1 MNKKLLYV
9 FALVLVYCNLQAQT
23 DKFWNKY
30 KGGSIIASKSIER
43 PTFSKDFDLYQLNF
57 NALKQ
62 TLVTAPNRISNSRGV
77 IISMPNRKGELERF
91 EVYESSNFTP
101 DFQLIHPEIR
111 AYIGIGLDDKT
122 SQLRL
127 SIAPQGI
134 QTMVFRTGTR
144 NEFMEPYSTD
154 GTVYAIYNSSLNK
167 EENSFVCA
175 TIEASGLNKTTIN
188 QNQLQRSNTGQL
200 KVVRLA
206 LSCTAEYTTSFG
218 GAAGALAQMNATMT
232 RVNGVFEKDLAIHMN
247 MVNNTAVIFTDA
259 ATDPYATVTSTTAP
273 PGSWNSEL
281 QTTLTSLIGEANY
294 DIGHLFGAS
303 GGGGNA
309 GCIGCVCVDGQKGSG
324 ITSPGSGLA
333 MGDNFDIDYVAH
345 EMGHQF
351 GGNHT
356 FSFSNENNDVNIEP
370 GSGSTIMAY
379 AGITG
384 ATDVQAHSDAIFA
397 YRSILQIQTY
407 LSGSAVTCPVTTTMS
422 NHTPTVNAGSDWT
435 IPVGTPF
442 VLTGTGSDID
452 NDALTY
458 IWEEND
464 DATSVGATAS
474 YPSPTK
480 TDGPNFRTYNVTTT
494 PVRYFPALSSVL
506 SNTSVWEKLS
516 TVARTLNFTLTV
528 RDNVINGGQ
537 TSTDPMVVNVTAAA
551 GPFDVTSQATDG
563 ISWTQGTTQTVSWL
577 VNNTNTLT
585 GASNVDILLST
596 DGGLTFP
603 TVLAA
608 NTPNDGTENITVPNI
623 AAPFCRLMVK
633 PTGNIFFDINSK
645 TFAIGYTVSTSTN
658 CRTYTKTFA
667 TPAVPSATG
676 YTGYSV
682 VVPDSFVIS
691 DFNVT
696 VDIDAVRTKDASLG
710 LALPGATTI
719 NSYLFQGGNCS
730 NLNANL
736 KCTFDDA
743 GIAFNCGATDTN
755 QSYIPVGA
763 LNAYN
768 GMNALGTWIFA
779 VKRAS
784 STRNVSVNS
793 VTFTFCET
801 VTTTVLNSENFDLAE
816 FKVYPNPNKGNFTV
830 QFNSTSSNEI
840 AISVHDMSG
849 RTILSN
855 KYNNTGLF
863 SQNIQLD
870 QVQAGIYL
878 VTVQDGDKKVV
889 KRIVIE

>member
-1 MNKKLLYV
+1 MKKKFLYV
-9 FALVLVYCNLQAQT
+9 FVLGLIYCNLQSQT
-23 DKFWNKY
+23 DKVWNKY
-30 KGGSIIASKSIER
+30 KGSTPIASKSIDR
-43 PTFSKDFDLYQLNF
+43 SNFPKDYDLYQLDF
-57 NALKQ
+57 NSMKQ
-62 TLVTAPNRISNSRGV
+62 ILITAPNRFSNSTGV
-77 IISMPNRKGELERF
+77 IVTMPNRKGKLERF
-91 EVYESSNFTP
+91 QVYESSNFTP
-101 DFQLIHPEIR
+101 ELQLVHPDIR
-111 AYIGIGLDDKT
+111 AYIGIGLDDKLA
-122 SQLRL
+122 QLRL
-127 SIAPQGI
+127 SISPQGI
-134 QTMVFRTGTR
+134 QTMVFRTDAR
-144 NEFMEPYSTD
+144 NEFMEPYSAD
-154 GTVYAIYNSSLNK
+154 GSVYAIYNSSLNK
-167 EENSFVCA
+167 EETSFVCS
-175 TIEASGLNKTTIN
+175 TIEASGVNKNAIN
-188 QNQLQRSNTGQL
+188 QNQLQRSNTGQM

-206 LSCTAEYTTSFG
+206 LSCTGEYTSSFG
-218 GAAGALAQMNATMT
+218 GAAGAFAQMNATMT

-247 MVNNTAVIFTDA
+247 MVDNTAIIFTDA
-259 ATDPYATVTSTTAP
+259 ANDPYATATSTTSP
-273 PGSWNSEL
+273 PASWNSEL
-281 QTTLTSLIGEANY
+281 QATLTSLIGEANY

-333 MGDNFDIDYVAH
+333 MGDNFDIDYVVH

-356 FSFSNENNDVNIEP
+356 FSFSAENNDVNVEP

-407 LSGSAVTCPVTTTMS
+407 LSGSTVTCPITTTMS
-422 NHTPTVNAGSDWT
+422 NHTPTANAGSDWT

-442 VLTGTGSDID
+442 VLTGSGADID

-464 DATSVGATAS
+464 DATSVGAAAS

-480 TDGPNFRTYNVTTT
+480 INGPNFRTYNVTNT
-494 PVRYFPALSSVL
+494 PVRYFPALSSII

-516 TVARTLNFTLTV
+516 TVARVLNFTLTA

-537 TSTDPMVVNVTAAA
+537 TSTDEMVVNVNPAV
-551 GPFDVTSQATDG
+551 GPFDVTSQVTDG
-563 ISWTQGTTQTVSWL
+563 ISWNQGTTQTVSWS

-585 GASNVDILLST
+585 GASNVDIFLST

-603 TVLAA
+603 TVLAT
-608 NTPNDGTENITVPNI
+608 NTPNDGSENITVPNV

-645 TFAIGYTVSTSTN
+645 TFAIGYTVTTTTN
-658 CRTYTKTFA
+658 CRPYTKTFA

-676 YTGYSV
+676 YSGYAV

-691 DFNVT
+691 DFNVS
-696 VDIDAVRTKDASLG
+696 VDIDAVRTKDVSLG
-710 LALPGATTI
+710 LALPGGTTI
-719 NSYLFQGGNCS
+719 NSTLFQGGNCANS
-730 NLNANL
+730 SANL
-736 KCTFDDA
+736 KATFDDA
-743 GIAFNCGATDTN
+743 GVAFNCGATSTN

-763 LNAYN
+763 LNTYN
-768 GMNALGTWIFA
+768 GMNALGTWNFA
-779 VKRAS
+779 VKRANAS
-784 STRNVSVNS
+784 RNVSINS

-801 VTTTVLNSENFDLAE
+801 VTTTVLNVENFDLAE

-830 QFNSTSSNEI
+830 QFNSSSSNEI
-840 AISVHDMSG
+840 AISVHDMRG
-849 RTILSN
+849 RTILNN
-855 KYNNTGLF
+855 KYSNTGLF
-863 SQNIQLD
+863 SQNVQLD
-870 QVQAGIYL
+870 QVEAGIYL

-889 KRIVIE
+889 KRIIIE